1 MSGSPGSGRA
11 GDPAK
16 AGLESVVNSEEA
28 ARENVLC
35 LKRCSPCGQMHIRSG
50 ETCSRECRMMLA
62 EFEDF
67 STLRFVLENSRWAG
81 ALSEEEMRKQYLRDR
96 LSRGIQR
103 LPHSEDVLAEVL
115 IDLRNSG

>member
-1 MSGSPGSGRA
+1 
-11 GDPAK
+11 
-16 AGLESVVNSEEA
+16 
-28 ARENVLC
+28 
-35 LKRCSPCGQMHIRSG
+35 
-50 ETCSRECRMMLA
+50 MMLA